1 MKSIILIGILSL
13 TLPSIAQVGI
23 GTSSPNTSAILDI
36 SSTDKGFLPPRLT
49 AFQRNTISDP
59 AEGLTVFC
67 TNCCTNGIISFYNG
81 TTWKNV
87 VDCSSTDADDDG
99 IPNTIDI
106 DDDNDGIIDVLEKK
120 NTSVVNDPSFET
132 GAIVTPTSGLDNFS
146 TQYTGLDWED
156 GGGSAGFFNASI
168 ASVDNFQS
176 ASDGSYYA
184 GFHSVGTYKG
194 ELFQNNLATNIESG
208 KTYSFS
214 FDAYQMNLNV
224 VGGIFSNPA
233 KVRFLGVKTGA
244 SDPTFSDDHP
254 TPTGTGPV
262 VGSHDTHV
270 DVVGALTDVDSLAT
284 SALVDNTTGWETYV
298 LSFTATDNYDRIL
311 IGLVEADA
319 YLGFDNL
326 MFNEVTDLD
335 TDGDGIFNHLDL
347 DSDGDG
353 CSDALEAGMTAITTA
368 NYNFSSTNVGTN
380 GLSDGLE
387 ISVDVGN
394 TTITPDT
401 ASVNDNTV
409 HTCN

>member
-1 MKSIILIGILSL
+1 MKLLISTGTLVL
-13 TLPSIAQVGI
+13 TIPLFGQVGI
-23 GTSSPNTSAILDI
+23 GTSSPNASAILDI

-67 TNCCTNGIISFYNG
+67 SNCCTNGIISFYNG

-87 VDCSSTDADDDG
+87 IDCSSTDTDDDG

-132 GAIVTPTSGLDNFS
+132 GAIVSPTTGLDNFS
-146 TQYTGLDWED
+146 TQYTGLDWEN

-168 ASVDNFQS
+168 ASIDNFQS
-176 ASDGSYYA
+176 ASDGSYYV

-214 FDAYQMNLNV
+214 FDAYQMNINV

-233 KVRFLGVKTGA
+233 KVRFLGVKTGTL
-244 SDPTFSDDHP
+244 DPTFSDDHP
-254 TPTGTGPV
+254 TPTGSGPV
-262 VGSHDTHV
+262 TGSHDTHV

-326 MFNEVTDLD
+326 MFNEVTNLD

-353 CSDALEAGMTAITTA
+353 CSDALEAGMTAITTTD
-368 NYNFSSTNVGTN
+368 YNFSSTNVGAN

-387 ISVDVGN
+387 ISVDIGN

-401 ASVNDNTV
+401 VSVNDNTV